1 MHGPMDVKN
10 SAFIMGI
17 AKLLMT
23 TVVVVVVIII
33 IIIIIIVSD
42 VT

>member
-1 MHGPMDVKN
+1 MHGPMNVKN

-23 TVVVVVVIII
+23 TVVIII
-33 IIIIIIVSD
+33 IIIIIISD